1 MSKSAK
7 CSPSAIKRYKAA
19 CDRCHS
25 SKVKCPGGGPPC
37 ERCADGSYPCT
48 YSLTARIGKPP
59 GSRNKKTLERLHH
72 AGQAQRERD
81 SGTASV
87 EHALAR
93 SPSQASQTSMTQ
105 STLPV
110 VEHSYCSG
118 SSRSSPP
125 LAHDLFDIDD
135 SFNESSDAL
144 GLWSSDMGDLDLG
157 DLGKDDFGLS
167 SVGTCEDDW
176 NVEPQSSVFRK
187 PITDATEL
195 HTLDRVAARLEEI
208 PESQAVTDQRER
220 SPTLS
225 LCRCS
230 RKYSQIVSQLQTIE
244 ERQRPVKL
252 DTLLTCANI
261 VLATVDSLAQCSQCL
276 LDTRVSM
283 QLVIIFQTLLTWIE
297 IHCHSINNTF
307 ADVPMVLGSHELTR
321 DEYNLV
327 TSSLINRLLKRTSAL
342 LSTMTTRAEQ
352 IARSRQEKDSQDQGG
367 TDLRAFQQLNYSLL
381 SSCRSLSKG
390 LSSPK
395 LFPDPSEQ
403 SRRRRDFEGF

>member
-1 MSKSAK
+1 MSTSAK
-7 CSPSAIKRYKAA
+7 RSPSAIKRYKAA

-37 ERCADGSYPCT
+37 ERCADGSFPCT

-93 SPSQASQTSMTQ
+93 SPSQASQ
-105 STLPV
+105 TLPV

-176 NVEPQSSVFRK
+176 NVG
-187 PITDATEL
+187 
-195 HTLDRVAARLEEI
+195 EI
-208 PESQAVTDQRER
+208 CGLRHID
-220 SPTLS
+220 
-225 LCRCS
+225 
-230 RKYSQIVSQLQTIE
+230 
-244 ERQRPVKL
+244 VKL
-252 DTLLTCANI
+252 INLQILPSTHANE
-261 VLATVDSLAQCSQCL
+261 LPS
-276 LDTRVSM
+276 
-283 QLVIIFQTLLTWIE
+283 
-297 IHCHSINNTF
+297 SI
-307 ADVPMVLGSHELTR
+307 
-321 DEYNLV
+321 
-327 TSSLINRLLKRTSAL
+327 
-342 LSTMTTRAEQ
+342 
-352 IARSRQEKDSQDQGG
+352 
-367 TDLRAFQQLNYSLL
+367 
-381 SSCRSLSKG
+381 SCRGAL
-390 LSSPK
+390 
-395 LFPDPSEQ
+395 
-403 SRRRRDFEGF
+403 RIR